1 VGEAEGVGVG
11 VAVWSG
17 EGEGEGEAEGDGD
30 SEGVGVGAGVGVEVG
45 DGVGVGNSTSEGGWK
60 VCTGMPVVAADM
72 NRCQISAGIDPPY
85 TAENP
90 PTFRMEMFP
99 RGKPTQTHAASWG
112 TYPQNQAFV

>member
-1 VGEAEGVGVG
+1 MGEAEGVGVG
-11 VAVWSG
+11 VAVWVG
-17 EGEGEGEAEGDGD
+17 EGEGEGEGEDDGD
-30 SEGVGVGAGVGVEVG
+30 SEGVGVGAGVGVGVG

-60 VCTGMPVVAADM
+60 VCTGMPVAAADM

-99 RGKPTQTHAASWG
+99 RG
-112 TYPQNQAFV
+112 